1 MGRLEGKTAIIT
13 GGGRGIGKGIALRFA
28 EEGASVVI
36 SQRDSVSLAA
46 TCAEIEA
53 AGGIATGI
61 VGDVADLAAVDA
73 VIDGAIAKYGGL
85 DILVNNAGIGWP
97 HGDFLDLS
105 LEDWTTYMS
114 INATGSFLVGQAA
127 ARAMVAAGK
136 GGRIVNIGSIQSYM
150 YQPGFAAY
158 AASKGAVKM
167 LTQAMAKE
175 LAPHNIAV
183 NMVAP
188 GPIVVERNVDR
199 HASDAFRD
207 TTAQNVPA
215 ARSGTPADVA
225 AAVLYLSSDECGYVT
240 GSSIAV
246 DGGLLAS
253 FAF

>member
-1 MGRLEGKTAIIT
+1 MDRLEGKTAVIT

-28 EEGASVVI
+28 EEGARVVV
-36 SQRDSVSLAA
+36 SQRDAESLAA
-46 TCAEIEA
+46 TCAEIES
-53 AGGIATGI
+53 AGGTATGI
-61 VGDVADLAAVDA
+61 VCDVADPVAASSL
-73 VIDGAIAKYGGL
+73 IDQTVAKYGGL
-85 DILVNNAGIGWP
+85 DILVNNAGIGWS
-97 HGDFLDLS
+97 HGDFLDLT
-105 LEDWTTYMS
+105 LEDWNTYIS
-114 INATGSFLVGQAA
+114 INVTGSFLVGQAA
-127 ARAMVAAGK
+127 ARAMVAGGK
-136 GGRIVNIGSIQSYM
+136 GGKIVNIGSIQSYM

-175 LAPHNIAV
+175 LAPHDIAV

-199 HASDAFRD
+199 HASEEFRE
-207 TTAQNVPA
+207 TIANVVPA
-215 ARSGTPADVA
+215 ARSGVPADVA

-253 FAF
+253 FTF

>member
-1 MGRLEGKTAIIT
+1 MGRLEGKTAVIT

-28 EEGASVVI
+28 EEGARVVV
-36 SQRDSVSLAA
+36 SQRDPESLAA

-53 AGGIATGI
+53 AGGTATGI
-61 VGDVADLAAVDA
+61 VCDVADPVAANSL
-73 VIDGAIAKYGGL
+73 IDQTVAKHGSL

-97 HGDFLDLS
+97 HGDFLDLT
-105 LEDWTTYMS
+105 LEDWSTYMS
-114 INATGSFLVGQAA
+114 INVTGSFLVGQAA
-127 ARAMVAAGK
+127 ARAMVAAGE
-136 GGRIVNIGSIQSYM
+136 GGKIVNIGSIQSYM

-183 NMVAP
+183 NMVSP

-199 HASDAFRD
+199 HESDAFRE
-207 TTAQNVPA
+207 TIAHHVPA
-215 ARSGTPADVA
+215 ARSGVPADVA

-246 DGGLLAS
+246 DGGILAS
-253 FAF
+253 LAF